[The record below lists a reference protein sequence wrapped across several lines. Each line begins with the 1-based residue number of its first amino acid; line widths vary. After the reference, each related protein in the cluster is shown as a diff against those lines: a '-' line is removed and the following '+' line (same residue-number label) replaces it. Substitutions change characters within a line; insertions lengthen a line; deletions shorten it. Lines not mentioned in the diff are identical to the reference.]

1 MEKLLIRIND
11 IIKKYSN
18 INEITGQNFNL
29 FKVCEIQDKELIIC
43 RFIYQLINPKGLHCQ
58 GNVFLKKF
66 IVHVLG
72 GQILDSELNINDNS
86 NLIIS
91 NEELSEA
98 IVHKEYPISYGR
110 RIDLVIETK
119 KRKIPIEVKIDAG
132 DQKNQCRDYAE
143 WSKKQNKLKEYLL
156 YYLTLDGHFPSS
168 NSLDYDKIDV
178 GNYDNDDDLY
188 SELENKYHLKCI
200 SFKDE
205 IITWLEECI
214 KDISIINKR
223 LIIDNIIQFISVIRE
238 MCNMGT
244 EIVNNEVEDILY
256 NRENFKSY
264 IAMKNSEK
272 NITSKVLKQIIKR
285 LNEWALPKGFSIDDI
300 YNNYDKEI
308 DELCEGKKIG
318 DKFPGF
324 GIICQNTR
332 FNCTL
337 RICFEANARGS
348 LYYGIYI
355 VNDEDRTAEIFN
367 RIRISISDLGGK
379 SQSNYWPY
387 FKYLTVQDQEIDF
400 VKPNDAFAEL
410 LNEETLNRCIE
421 FIEEQLLNL
430 VKIVEME

>member
-1 MEKLLIRIND
+1 M
-11 IIKKYSN
+11 
-18 INEITGQNFNL
+18 
-29 FKVCEIQDKELIIC
+29 
-43 RFIYQLINPKGLHCQ
+43 
-58 GNVFLKKF
+58 
-66 IVHVLG
+66 
-72 GQILDSELNINDNS
+72 
-86 NLIIS
+86 
-91 NEELSEA
+91 A
-98 IVHKEYPISYGR
+98 
-110 RIDLVIETK
+110 IDLRDVPEEKQTYEMCLASVMADGQQLQYVNAKFQTDIVVT
-119 KRKIPIEVKIDAG
+119 RSTPIKMIRNLPV
-132 DQKNQCRDYAE
+132 NFL
-143 WSKKQNKLKEYLL
+143 NPFV
-156 YYLTLDGHFPSS
+156 TLDFVFIFITLRIVEAELLQLSLYCISVDISTCQYSS
-168 NSLDYDKIDV
+168 RSLDQCVEYREQ
-178 GNYDNDDDLY
+178 
-188 SELENKYHLKCI
+188 SEQQVKCEYYCKRA
-200 SFKDE
+200 KDSHRRTGKHACN
-205 IITWLEECI
+205 ITDSLQF
-214 KDISIINKR
+214 
-223 LIIDNIIQFISVIRE
+223 IDNIIQFISVIRE